1 MSKSTKASLF
11 FAGCAIL
18 AGIGSCTNTSENTNT
33 TTTKEKPAA
42 IKDSLQEYVHQRVAI
57 YEPVKLTT
65 NLNALSVNDRKVL
78 PLLIQAA
85 RIMDDLFW
93 KQTYPQRDSLI
104 AAIKDERTNAFIRI
118 NYGPWDRL
126 NGDKPFIAGVGAK
139 PQGATFYPA
148 GMTKEELEKSDLKDK
163 YNQYSVIQKDS
174 AGKLTLVPYHILFA
188 SELQAA
194 SSLLKQAAL
203 LSDDAAF
210 KKYLNLRAD
219 ALVTDNY
226 GPSDYAWLD
235 MKTNTLDIIL
245 GPIEN
250 YEDKMF
256 NARTSFEAY
265 VLIKDKVWS
274 KKLAKYVSMLP
285 ELQKGLPVPQK
296 YKQEK
301 PGTDSELNAYDVV
314 YYAGDC
320 NAGSKTIAVNL
331 PNDEVIQQ
339 KKGTRRSQLK
349 NAMKAKFE
357 KILVP
362 IANELIDKDQQQY
375 INFDAFFAN
384 VMFHEVAH
392 GLGIKKTVNGK
403 GFVKAA
409 LKEQYSWLEEG
420 KADVLGLYMVTGLLK
435 KGELTGDIK
444 TYYTTFMAGILRSV
458 RFGATEAHGQA
469 NMQCFNFFK
478 EKGAFVRTASGTY
491 KVDFEKFGAAMN
503 ALSNVIITLQG
514 NGDKAAV
521 EKTRNKMA
529 VITPELQSDL
539 DRLSKKGIPVDLVF
553 EQGVDVLG
561 VK

>member
-1 MSKSTKASLF
+1 MNKTTKAALF
-11 FAGCAIL
+11 LAGCSII
-18 AGIGSCTNTSENTNT
+18 AGLGSCTNTSGTKTAT
-33 TTTKEKPAA
+33 TTTEKPSAV
-42 IKDSLQEYVHQRVAI
+42 KDSLQEYVHKRLEI
-57 YEPVKLTT
+57 YETVKLTT
-65 NLNALSVNDRKVL
+65 NLNVLSANERKIL

-85 RIMDDLFW
+85 QIMDELFW
-93 KQTYPQRDSLI
+93 KQAYPQRDSLM
-104 AAIKDERTNAFIRI
+104 AGLKDEKTKEFVRI

-126 NGDKPFIAGVGAK
+126 NGDKPFIAGIGSKPEGAS
-139 PQGATFYPA
+139 FYPA
-148 GMTKEELEKSDLKDK
+148 GMTKADLDKSTLKDK
-163 YNQYSVIQKDS
+163 FNAYSVIQKDS
-174 AGKLTLVPYHILFA
+174 TGKLISVPYHVLFA
-188 SELQAA
+188 SELQRA

-203 LSDDAAF
+203 MTEDAGF

-219 ALVTDNY
+219 ALMNDNFNA
-226 GPSDYAWLD
+226 SDYAWLD
-235 MKTNTLDIIL
+235 MKTNILDIII

-256 NARTSFEAY
+256 NARTSYEAY
-265 VLIKDKVWS
+265 VLVKDKVWS
-274 KKLAKYVSMLP
+274 KRLAKYVSMLP
-285 ELQKGLPVPQK
+285 ELQKGLPVAEK
-296 YKQEK
+296 YKKEK

-320 NAGSKTIAVNL
+320 NSGSKTIAVNL

-349 NAMKAKFE
+349 NAMKAKFD

-362 IANELIDKDQQQY
+362 IAAELIDKDQQQY

-392 GLGIKKTVNGK
+392 GLGIKNTVNGK
-403 GFVKAA
+403 GFVKEA
-409 LKEQYSWLEEG
+409 LKEQSGWLEEG
-420 KADVLGLYMVTGLLK
+420 KADILGLYMVTGLLK

-444 TYYTTFMAGILRSV
+444 TYYTTFMAGLLRSV
-458 RFGATEAHGQA
+458 RFGASSAHGKA

-478 EKGAFVRTASGTY
+478 EKGAFVRTANGTY
-491 KVDFEKFGAAMN
+491 KVDFAKFQTAMN
-503 ALSNVIITLQG
+503 DLSNVILTLQG

-521 EKTRNKMA
+521 EKVQKTYA
-529 VITPELQSDL
+529 VISPELQADL
-539 DRLSKKGIPVDLVF
+539 DRLSKKGIPVDVIF